1 MTSSPKLNALSPLAR
16 AIKRILHSKE
26 HVASNFKSAPDD
38 RYFEDY
44 VPGTVH
50 EFGSIKVDEEEVLE
64 FGRRYVP
71 LPYHIDKEAAKNS
84 LYGGVIASGWHTA
97 ALMMRI
103 YTEIYLSQVANLG
116 SPGGDELRWD
126 KPVFP
131 GDELSVRATVLEARR
146 SQSRPDRGIV
156 RTFIEVLNQKRE
168 VVMSLKMVNFVRCR
182 EPKA

>member
-1 MTSSPKLNALSPLAR
+1 MTS
-16 AIKRILHSKE
+16 H
-26 HVASNFKSAPDD
+26 FKSTPDD

-44 VPGTVH
+44 VPGAVH
-50 EFGSIKVDEEEVLE
+50 EFGSIAVDEKVVIE
-64 FGRRYVP
+64 FGKRYVP
-71 LPYHIDKEAAKNS
+71 LSYHVDKEAAKNS
-84 LYGGVIASGWHTA
+84 IYGGVIASGWHTA

-116 SPGGDELRWD
+116 SPGGDELRWN

-146 SQSRPDRGIV
+146 SGSRPDRGIV

-168 VVMSLKMVNFVRCR
+168 VAMSLKMVNFVRCR

>member
-1 MTSSPKLNALSPLAR
+1 MAP
-16 AIKRILHSKE
+16 
-26 HVASNFKSAPDD
+26 NFRTAPDD

-44 VPGTVH
+44 VPGSVH
-50 EFGSIKVDEEEVLE
+50 EFGSIAVHEQEVLE

-71 LPYHIDKEAAKNS
+71 LSYHTDKEAAKS
-84 LYGGVIASGWHTA
+84 SIYGGVIASGWHTA

-103 YTEIYLSQVANLG
+103 YTEHYLSKVANLG

-131 GDELSVRATVLEARR
+131 GDKLSVRATVLEARR
-146 SQSRPDRGIV
+146 SESRPDRGIV

-168 VVMSLKMVNFVRCR
+168 VVMSMKMVNFVRLR
-182 EPKA
+182 NSRNL